1 MAPPAFER
9 AVAYGIYQDRMRAA
23 IHALKYRRMHP
34 AAARMGRMLAQ
45 AILTLRAEIA
55 TEILVVPVPLHRR
68 KRAERGF
75 NQTLV
80 LAQHALRA
88 IRATDPEWRLT
99 LAPRALTRERST
111 ESQAGLTPRQ
121 RRLNVRGAFAV
132 SDPRRVK
139 DQHVLLVDDIL
150 TTGATVRAASLALRR
165 AGAASVWVATLARAR
180 RIHNSFAGAAFAPLH
195 SVNPTS
201 GEGGS
206 VSSGAIASMQ
216 TSGTQPT
223 T

>member
-23 IHALKYRRMHP
+23 IHALKYRCMHP

-99 LAPRALTRERST
+99 LAPRALTRERAVPPRGIFHFDKKFILPDQGSRGCL
-111 ESQAGLTPRQ
+111 AGR
-121 RRLNVRGAFAV
+121 
-132 SDPRRVK
+132 
-139 DQHVLLVDDIL
+139 
-150 TTGATVRAASLALRR
+150 
-165 AGAASVWVATLARAR
+165 
-180 RIHNSFAGAAFAPLH
+180 
-195 SVNPTS
+195 
-201 GEGGS
+201 
-206 VSSGAIASMQ
+206 
-216 TSGTQPT
+216 
-223 T
+223 